1 MIATRPLHRLFGAI
15 VEGVDV
21 TKRIS
26 DETFAQLHN
35 ALTEFSVLV
44 FPGQNI
50 NDAEQI
56 TFSQRF
62 GSLETTKTGTRGAG
76 SPLVIL
82 SNIGEDN
89 RIVPFADRLNMV
101 NRANM
106 QWHADS
112 SFKRI
117 PAQTSILSAR
127 EVPVTGGNTEFVSM
141 RAVYAELPEDL
152 RQAAEDRVAIHDFA
166 HSRDKVDPSLMTDSE
181 RSALP
186 PVRQAMVLDQG
197 RNLGPSLYI
206 GSHVSH
212 VEGMTKSESQKLI
225 DRLLSFATK
234 EQFIYCH
241 TWCLHDLVIWDNRSV
256 IHRAEPFV
264 NHKERRRM
272 VRTTIA
278 GVTPTVK

>member
-1 MIATRPLHRLFGAI
+1 MIATRPLHRLFGTI

-21 TKRIS
+21 TKPIH
-26 DETFAQLHN
+26 DETFTELQN

-44 FPGQNI
+44 FPGQEI
-50 NDAEQI
+50 NDAQQI
-56 TFSQRF
+56 AFSQRF
-62 GSLETTKTGTRGAG
+62 GPLETTKVGTRGTG

-89 RIVPFADRLNMV
+89 RVVPFADRLNMV

-127 EVPVTGGNTEFVSM
+127 ETPVTGGNTEFVSM
-141 RAVYAELPEDL
+141 RVVYAELPEDL
-152 RQAAEDRVAIHDFA
+152 KQAVEDRVAIHNFA
-166 HSRDKVDPSLMTDSE
+166 HSRDKVDPNLMTDSE
-181 RSALP
+181 RATLP

-197 RNLGPSLYI
+197 HKLSLYI
-206 GSHVSH
+206 GSHVSD
-212 VEGMTKSESQKLI
+212 VEGMTTSESRKLI

-234 EQFIYCH
+234 EQFIYRH
-241 TWCLHDLVIWDNRSV
+241 TWCLHDLVMWDNRSV
-256 IHRAEPFV
+256 IHRAQPFI

>member
-21 TKRIS
+21 TKPIH
-26 DETFAQLHN
+26 DETFTELQN

-44 FPGQNI
+44 FPGQEI
-50 NDAEQI
+50 NDAQQI
-56 TFSQRF
+56 AFSQRF
-62 GSLETTKTGTRGAG
+62 GPLETTKVGTRGTG

-89 RIVPFADRLNMV
+89 RVVPFADRLNLV

-141 RAVYAELPEDL
+141 RVVYAELPEDL
-152 RQAAEDRVAIHDFA
+152 KQAVEDRVAIHNFA
-166 HSRDKVDPSLMTDSE
+166 HSRDKVDPNLMTDSE
-181 RSALP
+181 RATLP

-197 RNLGPSLYI
+197 HKLSLYI
-206 GSHVSH
+206 GSHVSD
-212 VEGMTKSESQKLI
+212 VEGMTTSESRKLI
-225 DRLLSFATK
+225 DRLLSFATQK
-234 EQFIYCH
+234 QFIYRH
-241 TWCLHDLVIWDNRSV
+241 TWCLHDLVMWDNRSV
-256 IHRAEPFV
+256 IHRAQPFI

>member
-21 TKRIS
+21 TKPIH
-26 DETFAQLHN
+26 DETFTELQN

-44 FPGQNI
+44 FPGQEI
-50 NDAEQI
+50 NDAQQI
-56 TFSQRF
+56 AFSQRF
-62 GSLETTKTGTRGAG
+62 GPLETTKVGTRGTG

-89 RIVPFADRLNMV
+89 RVVPFADRLNMV

-141 RAVYAELPEDL
+141 RVVYAELPEDL
-152 RQAAEDRVAIHDFA
+152 KQAVEDRVAIHDFA
-166 HSRDKVDPSLMTDSE
+166 HSRDKVDPNLMTDSE
-181 RSALP
+181 RATLP

-197 RNLGPSLYI
+197 HKLSLYI
-206 GSHVSH
+206 GSHVSD
-212 VEGMTKSESQKLI
+212 VEGMTTSESRNLI
-225 DRLLSFATK
+225 DRLLSFATQK
-234 EQFIYCH
+234 QFIYRH
-241 TWCLHDLVIWDNRSV
+241 TWCLHDLVMWDNRSV
-256 IHRAEPFV
+256 IHRAQPFI

>member
-21 TKRIS
+21 TKPIH
-26 DETFAQLHN
+26 DETFTELQN

-44 FPGQNI
+44 FPGQEI
-50 NDAEQI
+50 NDAQQI
-56 TFSQRF
+56 AFSQRF
-62 GSLETTKTGTRGAG
+62 GPLETTKVGTRGTG

-89 RIVPFADRLNMV
+89 RVVPFADRLNMV

-141 RAVYAELPEDL
+141 RVVYAELPEDL
-152 RQAAEDRVAIHDFA
+152 KQAVEDRVAIHNFA
-166 HSRDKVDPSLMTDSE
+166 HSRDKVDPNLMTDSE
-181 RSALP
+181 RATLP

-197 RNLGPSLYI
+197 HKLSLYI
-206 GSHVSH
+206 GSHVSD
-212 VEGMTKSESQKLI
+212 VEGMTTSESRKLI
-225 DRLLSFATK
+225 DRLLSFATQK
-234 EQFIYCH
+234 QFIYRH
-241 TWCLHDLVIWDNRSV
+241 TWCLHDLVMWDNRSV
-256 IHRAEPFV
+256 IHRAQPFI

-278 GVTPTVK
+278 GITPTVK

>member
-21 TKRIS
+21 TKPIH
-26 DETFAQLHN
+26 DETFTELQN

-44 FPGQNI
+44 FPGQEI
-50 NDAEQI
+50 NDAQQI
-56 TFSQRF
+56 AFSQRF
-62 GSLETTKTGTRGAG
+62 GPLETTKIGTHGTG

-152 RQAAEDRVAIHDFA
+152 RQAAEIRVAIHDFA
-166 HSRDKVDPSLMTDSE
+166 HSRDKIDPNLMTDSE
-181 RSALP
+181 RATLP
-186 PVRQAMVLDQG
+186 PVRQALVLDQG
-197 RNLGPSLYI
+197 HKLGRSLYI
-206 GSHVSH
+206 V
-212 VEGMTKSESQKLI
+212 
-225 DRLLSFATK
+225 
-234 EQFIYCH
+234 
-241 TWCLHDLVIWDNRSV
+241 
-256 IHRAEPFV
+256 
-264 NHKERRRM
+264 
-272 VRTTIA
+272 
-278 GVTPTVK
+278 